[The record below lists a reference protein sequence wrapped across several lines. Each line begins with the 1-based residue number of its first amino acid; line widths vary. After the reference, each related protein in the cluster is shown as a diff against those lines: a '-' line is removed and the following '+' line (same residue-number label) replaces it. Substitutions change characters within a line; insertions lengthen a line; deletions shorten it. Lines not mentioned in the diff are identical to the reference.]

1 MQHWDRNGEGTT
13 FKRMTAIEEPI
24 QISKSQGGAKMADA
38 WLPLDLEPQY
48 MLIVIHQRVFPDGA
62 NGKEPACQCRTQEM
76 LVWSLG
82 QEDLLEKE
90 MATHSNILAWKI
102 PWTEEPGGLQSTGS
116 QRVGHNWA
124 TDRLSTHTR
133 TIHQWAKW
141 LAQRHHDSSKAG
153 HKGPKSGQWPNSWK
167 SLPLPQNSWNNL
179 LTHYPNKNW
188 QPPTFWDGPFSVCGV
203 SPWIN
208 LSFYDDWLL
217 SPFPHEAKNPRLAA
231 ILGTCLGRGKWPFS
245 HVHFLSCNSMN

>member
-1 MQHWDRNGEGTT
+1 
-13 FKRMTAIEEPI
+13 
-24 QISKSQGGAKMADA
+24 MADA

-48 MLIVIHQRVFPDGA
+48 MLTVIHQQVFPGGA

-167 SLPLPQNSWNNL
+167 PLPLPQNSWNNPI
-179 LTHYPNKNW
+179 THYPNKNW

-231 ILGTCLGRGKWPFS
+231 IVGTCLRRGKWPFS
-245 HVHFLSCNSMN
+245 RAPLSFL

>member
-1 MQHWDRNGEGTT
+1 MVLMVKSLPANAGHKRCWFDPWIRKISWRRKWQRTPIFLPGKYHGQRSLVGYSPRGPKELDTT
-13 FKRMTAIEEPI
+13 E
-24 QISKSQGGAKMADA
+24 Q
-38 WLPLDLEPQY
+38 
-48 MLIVIHQRVFPDGA
+48 LID
-62 NGKEPACQCRTQEM
+62 
-76 LVWSLG
+76 
-82 QEDLLEKE
+82 
-90 MATHSNILAWKI
+90 
-102 PWTEEPGGLQSTGS
+102 
-116 QRVGHNWA
+116 WA
-124 TDRLSTHTR
+124 HTHTR

-167 SLPLPQNSWNNL
+167 SLPLPQNSWNNP

-245 HVHFLSCNSMN
+245 HVHFLYCNSMN